1 MHIFE
6 ALRNKYYQDHFEDRG
21 MAMIVAF
28 YFHIPLKLL
37 HLENYE
43 VLIFRLLEELKL
55 QKYK

>member
-28 YFHIPLKLL
+28 YFHITLKLL

-43 VLIFRLLEELKL
+43 VLIIRLLEDLKVP
-55 QKYK
+55 KHK